1 MGKRLTWKGLK
12 EYLKTLTP
20 EDLKEIDENYK
31 AQGWEVDIKS
41 ATDVYNFIK
50 GGDVG
55 LNYDDTDTYESTVF
69 FWRGFIRIPNPEFC
83 TKDDP
88 KYIQIK
94 IPTGSRPNFPKNY
107 EWFYDIPDK
116 DMKWVTDVIAGITDN
131 NQACE
136 CNGVVELASFLW
148 YDQGTEAGIIHK
160 YSYLAAKQL
169 GITSEEEYL
178 NWYDDIEKLAYSLL
192 KEDILNR
199 AKIF

>member
-1 MGKRLTWKGLK
+1 MGNRLTWKGLK

-20 EDLKEIDENYK
+20 EDLKEIDEHYK

-50 GGDVG
+50 VGDVG

-69 FWRGFIRIPNPEFC
+69 FWRGFLRIPNPELC

-88 KYIQIK
+88 KYIQVK

-116 DMKWVTDVIAGITDN
+116 DIKWVTDVIAGITDN
-131 NQACE
+131 TQAYE
-136 CNGVVELASFLW
+136 CKGVVELASFLW
-148 YDQGTEAGIIHK
+148 YDQGTEAGILHK

-169 GITSEEEYL
+169 GITSEEEYQ
-178 NWYDDIEKLAYSLL
+178 NWYEDIEKLSSSLL
-192 KEDILNR
+192 KEDILNG
-199 AKIF
+199 AKIL